1 MSNACKDS
9 NKQMTQ
15 AGYGAV
21 LLHRVLDPAGEAG
34 VPGVPEQRGL
44 PTRHLPGPPTLL
56 CCPHTA
62 RHR

>member
-1 MSNACKDS
+1 
-9 NKQMTQ
+9 MTQ
-15 AGYGAV
+15 AGHGAV

-44 PTRHLPGPPTLL
+44 PASHLPGPPTLL